1 MLRGH
6 YADPAIAAAEA
17 AKSAEQRFLALPSRS
32 FIDELTSSFADA
44 EAEWE
49 AADAAFADATPT
61 TPEGALLKLQAVA
74 ELLEEMGSDTLEL
87 RHIRSLIWYMEQLV
101 FEPKM

>member
-1 MLRGH
+1 MLRGQ

-74 ELLEEMGSDTLEL
+74 ELLEEMGETLEL

-101 FEPKM
+101 FQPRM